1 MSLRAHNT
9 GCLIL
14 LLLLFLMQ
22 IAQRC
27 GIETA
32 DEFDDALWFLHHR
45 VGVIRYF
52 SDVPELRDLVI
63 KSPQYIFDRV
73 TDLVVSTFTFEKNAP
88 HKVISDFDNKGIFPF
103 EFFDQL
109 TASQNCALSAKQLV
123 CLLEHLHVIA
133 PLSKEA
139 GAGTR
144 YFAPCV
150 LSHAKDAAADNTSS
164 PSDIT
169 LPPLLLSFKSG
180 YCPTGMFGVLVVH
193 LLGSCK
199 KTCLEWKLEEDKIYH
214 NQITL
219 SIGPYDAF
227 SFTVLP
233 SHIRI
238 QLTWSV
244 PTSDR
249 SRLPLGTVCCDV
261 RVCTED
267 AIEEVV
273 RRLNYTDKAEH
284 SLGFQCP
291 HPLHSHVA
299 LVNYLHGQPVNLT
312 CCDAKR
318 RQDLPPGH
326 EAWFEEVSL
335 NII

>member
-1 MSLRAHNT
+1 
-9 GCLIL
+9 
-14 LLLLFLMQ
+14 MQ
-22 IAQRC
+22 VAQRC

-88 HKVISDFDNKGIFPF
+88 HKVISDFVNKGIFPF
-103 EFFDQL
+103 EFFEQL
-109 TASQNCALSAKQLV
+109 TASQNCPLSAKQLV

-199 KTCLEWKLEEDKIYH
+199 KTCLEWELEEDKIYR

-227 SFTVLP
+227 SFSVLP

-238 QLTWSV
+238 QLTSSCDLS
-244 PTSDR
+244 PRRQLS
-249 SRLPLGTVCCDV
+249 LGYVCTDV

-291 HPLHSHVA
+291 HPLHSHAAEVYKHQGRPINVRCCVA
-299 LVNYLHGQPVNLT
+299 KTGFE
-312 CCDAKR
+312 
-318 RQDLPPGH
+318 LPPGY
-326 EAWFEEVSL
+326 EAWFEEVR
-335 NII
+335 

>member
-1 MSLRAHNT
+1 
-9 GCLIL
+9 
-14 LLLLFLMQ
+14 MQ
-22 IAQRC
+22 VAQRC

-88 HKVISDFDNKGIFPF
+88 HKVISDFDNKGVFPF
-103 EFFDQL
+103 EFFEQL
-109 TASQNCALSAKQLV
+109 MASQNCSLSAKQLV

-199 KTCLEWKLEEDKIYH
+199 KTCLEWELEEDKIYR

-227 SFTVLP
+227 SFSVLP

-238 QLTWSV
+238 QLISSCDLS
-244 PTSDR
+244 PRRQLS
-249 SRLPLGTVCCDV
+249 LGYVCTDV

-291 HPLHSHVA
+291 HPLHSHAAEVYKHQGRLINLRCCVA
-299 LVNYLHGQPVNLT
+299 KTGFE
-312 CCDAKR
+312 
-318 RQDLPPGH
+318 LPPGY
-326 EAWFEEVSL
+326 EAWFEEVR
-335 NII
+335 

>member
-1 MSLRAHNT
+1 M
-9 GCLIL
+9 
-14 LLLLFLMQ
+14 
-22 IAQRC
+22 
-27 GIETA
+27 
-32 DEFDDALWFLHHR
+32 
-45 VGVIRYF
+45 IRYF

-73 TDLVVSTFTFEKNAP
+73 TDLVVSTFTFENAP
-88 HKVISDFDNKGIFPF
+88 HNVRSEFRDKGIFSFDFF
-103 EFFDQL
+103 EKL
-109 TASQNCALSAKQLV
+109 TASENAAITAKQLV

-144 YFAPCV
+144 YFAPFV
-150 LSHAKDAAADNTSS
+150 LSHAKDAAADNISS

-199 KTCLEWKLEEDKIYH
+199 KTCLEWTLEEDKIFH

-227 SFTVLP
+227 TFTVLP

-238 QLTWSV
+238 QLAWSA

-249 SRLPLGTVCCDV
+249 SRLPLGAVCCDV
-261 RVCTED
+261 RGCVED
-267 AIEEVV
+267 AIEQVV

-291 HPLHSHVA
+291 DPLHSHA
-299 LVNYLHGQPVNLT
+299 AHIEYLNGQPVMLS
-312 CCDAKR
+312 CCIAKR
-318 RQDLPPGH
+318 RKELPAGYQT
-326 EAWFEEVSL
+326 WFEEVGFSQGFWVEDIHYCFFFAQKSESKATAGQGASEEL
-335 NII
+335 RGTCSNEFVINYCVCLE

>member
-1 MSLRAHNT
+1 MES
-9 GCLIL
+9 
-14 LLLLFLMQ
+14 
-22 IAQRC
+22 
-27 GIETA
+27 A

-73 TDLVVSTFTFEKNAP
+73 TDLVVSTFTFENVP
-88 HKVISDFDNKGIFPF
+88 HNILAEFCDRGIFQFKFF
-103 EFFDQL
+103 EKL
-109 TASQNCALSAKQLV
+109 TASQNTALSAKQLV

-139 GAGTR
+139 EAGTR
-144 YFAPCV
+144 YFAPFV
-150 LSHAKDAAADNTSS
+150 LAHAQDAAADNTSS

-199 KTCLEWKLEEDKIYH
+199 KTPLEWTLDEDTIFH
-214 NQITL
+214 DQITL

-227 SFTVLP
+227 TFTVLP

-238 QLTWSV
+238 QLAWST

-249 SRLPLGTVCCDV
+249 SRLPLGSVCSNV
-261 RVCTED
+261 RSC
-267 AIEEVV
+267 IEGALWEVIQH
-273 RRLNYTDKAEH
+273 LNYTNKAEH

-291 HPLHSHVA
+291 HPLHYHAA
-299 LVNYLHGQPVNLT
+299 LINYVEGQPINLK
-312 CCDAKR
+312 CCLAKKR
-318 RQDLPPGH
+318 FDLPPGCKI
-326 EAWFEEVSL
+326 WFGEV
-335 NII
+335 

>member
-1 MSLRAHNT
+1 MYKTIVMRCCI

-14 LLLLFLMQ
+14 LLLLFLKQ
-22 IAQRC
+22 VAQRC

-45 VGVIRYF
+45 TGVIRYF

-63 KSPQYIFDRV
+63 KSPQYIFDRF
-73 TDLVVSTFTFEKNAP
+73 TDLMVSTFTFQKNAP
-88 HKVISDFDNKGIFPF
+88 HKVISDFNNKGIFPF
-103 EFFDQL
+103 EFFEQL

-144 YFAPCV
+144 YFAPCG
-150 LSHAKDAAADNTSS
+150 LSHAKDAAAVNTWS

-169 LPPLLLSFKSG
+169 LPPLLISFKSG

-199 KTCLEWKLEEDKIYH
+199 MTRLEWKLEEDKIYS
-214 NQITL
+214 NEITL

-227 SFTVLP
+227 TFTVLP

-238 QLTWSV
+238 QLTSSCNLS
-244 PTSDR
+244 PRRQLS
-249 SRLPLGTVCCDV
+249 LGYVCRDV

-273 RRLNYTDKAEH
+273 RRLNYTGKAEH

-291 HPLHSHVA
+291 HPLHSHIA
-299 LVNYLHGQPVNLT
+299 LVSYLDGRPVNLT
-312 CCDAKR
+312 CCDPKR
-318 RQDLPPGH
+318 HQDLPPGY
-326 EAWFEEVSL
+326 EAWFEEVYM
-335 NII
+335 